1 MANKYFQKGKINQN
15 ADATSSSKYEF
26 STETDPKSA
35 MGAAGNT
42 SKKQNANKQQ

>member
-1 MANKYFQKGKINQN
+1 MAKRYFQEGKINQN

-35 MGAAGNT
+35 MRAAGNT